1 MRFFVLTLFP
11 QTIHCYAEYGIV
23 RQAIKKGVLELH
35 TVDIRDFAHKRQVDD
50 TAYGGHPGMVIK
62 PEPVFKAYEYVVENF
77 GKPYTII
84 PQPWGRRLTQED
96 LDRLSALDSLAVICG
111 RYEGLDER
119 VSTLADEELSLGD
132 FVLAGGELFALVLL
146 EGIARLLPGVL
157 SEPESLKR
165 DSFRRW
171 LGAPVYTRPTD
182 FRGMK
187 VPEVLLSGNHEL
199 IRLWELWH
207 SIERTLRL
215 RPDLVPKSLHPL
227 EESILSAIIKGKNFE
242 KWLEEV
248 GYERA
253 VKSLQSM
260 QLLSGGD
267 DIPQG
272 KSSPKRTS
280 KEGAS

>member
-1 MRFFVLTLFP
+1 MKFFILTIFP
-11 QTIHCYAEYGIV
+11 QIIQCYAEYGIV
-23 RQAIKKGVLELH
+23 RQAIKKGLLELH

-62 PEPVFKAYEYVVENF
+62 PEPVFKAYEYVVEKF

-96 LDRLSALDSLAVICG
+96 LDRLSALDNLAVICG

-119 VSTLADEELSLGD
+119 ASTLADEELSLGD

-146 EGIARLLPGVL
+146 EGVARLLPGVL

-171 LGAPVYTRPTD
+171 LGAPVYTRPAD
-182 FRGMK
+182 FREMK

-207 SIERTLRL
+207 SIERTLKL
-215 RPDLVPKSLHPL
+215 RPDFVPKRLYPL
-227 EESILSAIIKGKNFE
+227 EESMLSAIMKGKSFE

-248 GYERA
+248 GHERA
-253 VKSLQSM
+253 IKGFQSM
-260 QLLSGGD
+260 QLLGCGD

-272 KSSPKRTS
+272 QSSSEGAS